1 MPKDNSLSR
10 LAHDDIKYA
19 LAITPIIECEELVGT
34 LSEQRCHLS
43 TLLQKIADS
52 SHDLALITTNGAE
65 TLVVIVE
72 IILLI
77 RMLPVKEI
85 IEVIVQNRFSHICK
99 IEGDARV
106 ISYEQSTLAK
116 RTIVVGRRLADL
128 NNIIS
133 MEARSLLFVIRMHV
147 KLTCIASIAHHRQEA
162 LIVNQRVVGT
172 AIVALLEI
180 WN

>member
-1 MPKDNSLSR
+1 MPKDNSLLR
-10 LAHDDIKYA
+10 LAHDDVKYA
-19 LAITPIIECEELVGT
+19 FAISPVIECEKLISALPEL
-34 LSEQRCHLS
+34 RRHLS

-52 SHDLALITTNGAE
+52 SHDLALITTNRAE
-65 TLVVIVE
+65 TLVVIIE
-72 IILLI
+72 IILLV
-77 RMLPVKEI
+77 RMFPIKKI
-85 IEVIVQNRFSHICK
+85 IEVIVQNRLSHICK

-106 ISYEQSTLAK
+106 ISYEQSALAK

-133 MEARSLLFVIRMHV
+133 MEAHSLLFVIRMHV